1 MRLPMAGE
9 YAVRCVLF
17 LCAREPGEVISRR
30 SVAEAMGIPDQ
41 FLAKIAQQL
50 SKAEIIE
57 ILQGAKGGYRL
68 VRSPERV
75 SLLEVVEAVTGEIF
89 LNDCIVKPG
98 CCSRSPQCSVH
109 QVWARART
117 QLRQTLREATFSGLL
132 GQESCLSTGTSV
144 PSARREGSRIS
155 RSR

>member
-17 LCAREPGEVISRR
+17 LCAQDPGEVVPRKG
-30 SVAEAMGIPDQ
+30 VAGAMRIPEQ

-50 SKAEIIE
+50 SKAGIIE
-57 ILQGAKGGYRL
+57 ILQGARGGYRL
-68 VRSPERV
+68 LRSPDKV

-98 CCSRSPQCSVH
+98 CCSRTPQCSVH

-117 QLRQTLREATFSGLL
+117 QLRQTLGEAAFSWLL
-132 GQESCLSTGTSV
+132 GQESCLSPATSV
-144 PSARREGSRIS
+144 PSARREGSRTS